1 MFQRI
6 EHTAL
11 SVSDMERS
19 VAFYRDLIGMQ
30 VAFEVDFSDSLLG
43 AVNGLTGCK
52 AKVVHLKLGETV
64 LELFQYRQPQGL
76 PLERRQCDVGYIHV
90 GFRVTDI
97 HRHYAE
103 MKAQG
108 VRFLSEPVEVRPG
121 TSIVYFQGPDG
132 EVCEMRQ
139 VPA

>member
-11 SVSDMERS
+11 SVSDMGTIR
-19 VAFYRDLIGMQ
+19 RLLRHLIWNAGRVRGGLFRPASRQ
-30 VAFEVDFSDSLLG
+30 I
-43 AVNGLTGCK
+43 NGLTGCK

-64 LELFQYRQPQGL
+64 LELFQYREPQGL
-76 PLERRQCDVGYIHV
+76 PLERRQCDIGYIHI

-108 VRFLSEPVEVRPG
+108 IRFLSEPAEVRPG
-121 TSIVYFQGPDG
+121 TFIVYFQGPDG
-132 EVCEMRQ
+132 EMCEMRQ
-139 VPA
+139 TPA